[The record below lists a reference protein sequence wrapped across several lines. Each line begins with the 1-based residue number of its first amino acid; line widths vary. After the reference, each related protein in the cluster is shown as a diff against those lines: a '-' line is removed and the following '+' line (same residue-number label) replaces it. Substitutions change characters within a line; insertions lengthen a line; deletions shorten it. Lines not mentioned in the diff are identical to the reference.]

1 MKTSIIAAAT
11 AAVLASSLAG
21 FATGASAQSTAPA
34 TQATPATPAPGAP
47 ATKGQGAGPDER
59 GSWRPSPA
67 DRAALTDARIAAI
80 KTGLKLTPD
89 QEKLWPS
96 VETALRDVAKDRA
109 ARFAAF
115 QAERK
120 QGAKPD
126 AIERLRDAAKG
137 LNARA
142 ADLVKI
148 ADAADPLYKTLD
160 EGQKRR
166 LQILVRQEMPRGPGH
181 KMHEGRPQQRG

>member
-1 MKTSIIAAAT
+1 M
-11 AAVLASSLAG
+11 
-21 FATGASAQSTAPA
+21 
-34 TQATPATPAPGAP
+34 
-47 ATKGQGAGPDER
+47 
-59 GSWRPSPA
+59 
-67 DRAALTDARIAAI
+67 
-80 KTGLKLTPD
+80 
-89 QEKLWPS
+89 
-96 VETALRDVAKDRA
+96 ETTLRDVAKERA

-120 QGAKPD
+120 QGTKPD

-181 KMHEGRPQQRG
+181 KMHEGRPHQRG

>member
-21 FATGASAQSTAPA
+21 FATSASAQNAAPA
-34 TQATPATPAPGAP
+34 TQATPASPAPAAKGP
-47 ATKGQGAGPDER
+47 AG
-59 GSWRPSPA
+59 GSEDHGGWRPSPA

-80 KTGLKLTPD
+80 KIGLKLTPE
-89 QEKLWPS
+89 QEKLWPA
-96 VETALRDVAKDRA
+96 VETTLRDVAKERA

-181 KMHEGRPQQRG
+181 KMHEGRPHQRG

>member
-21 FATGASAQSTAPA
+21 FATGASAQNAAPAAPA
-34 TQATPATPAPGAP
+34 TQAAPAAPAGKAQAPGSEDH
-47 ATKGQGAGPDER
+47 GG
-59 GSWRPSPA
+59 WRPSPA

-80 KTGLKLTPD
+80 KTGLKLTPE
-89 QEKLWPS
+89 QEKLWPA

-126 AIERLRDAAKG
+126 AIERLREAAKG

-142 ADLVKI
+142 ADLLKI

-160 EGQKRR
+160 DGQKRR

-181 KMHEGRPQQRG
+181 KMHEGRPHQRG